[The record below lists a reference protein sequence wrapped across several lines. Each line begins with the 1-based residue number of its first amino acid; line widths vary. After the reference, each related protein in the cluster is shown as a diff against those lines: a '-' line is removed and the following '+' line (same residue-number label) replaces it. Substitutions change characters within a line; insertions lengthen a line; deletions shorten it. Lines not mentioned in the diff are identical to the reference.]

1 MATIRISKNEI
12 VHTLARHFGF
22 RRYLELRTQFTGP
35 DCEVDTGIFETSIN
49 MRYQSPLS
57 PLGDLREDCFAVGL
71 GANSIEI
78 ALLDPWH
85 SYQQT
90 LDDLADVFARLTP
103 GGAIVCHDCWPP
115 QAYCTV
121 GGWRLVPQGAHWSGE
136 TYMAFMDFVCR
147 RTDIDYLIVDDD
159 CGCGIILKRPGAAPV
174 AELSA
179 AWEQAHSYDWLENEG
194 RELLRL
200 TSPAAFVQAFPP
212 LATKS
217 DLTPALDALVVVC
230 VHPDAPFCLQLDAAP
245 SFRLGYFD
253 YTGSGFVPPQASPAD
268 LRFSAKVPGKGALM
282 AHLAKQSLGDYD
294 YLAVIDHD
302 IEISVAAI
310 NQLLLVARAYQLD
323 LFQPGLS
330 ADSYSSHP
338 HLLVRPQSALRE
350 TTLVECMMPFFSRRA
365 FDCVSQYFHE
375 SQSGWGLDYLWS
387 HKIRQDHGKLAV
399 IDCVVA
405 KHLNPISSQ
414 HWNFAN
420 GETAMDEMTRI
431 LAHYQL
437 TNYVLK

>member
-1 MATIRISKNEI
+1 MAVIHISKSEI

-22 RRYLELRTQFTGP
+22 LRFLELRTHFTGP
-35 DCEVDTGIFETSIN
+35 DCDVDTTMFETAIK
-49 MRYQSPLS
+49 MLYQTPLS
-57 PLGDLREDCFAVGL
+57 TLGDLRENCFAVGL

-78 ALLDPWH
+78 ALLDTWH

-90 LDDLADVFARLTP
+90 LDDLEDVFARLIP

-121 GGWRLVPQGAHWSGE
+121 GGWRLVPQGANWSGE
-136 TYMAFMDFVCR
+136 TYKAFIDFVCR
-147 RTDIDYLIVDDD
+147 RTDIDYFIVDDD
-159 CGCGIILKRPGAAPV
+159 SGCGIILKRPGTAPT
-174 AELSA
+174 AELA
-179 AWEQAHSYDWLENEG
+179 TAWERVHSYDWLENEG

-200 TSPAAFVQAFPP
+200 TSPAEFVQAFPP
-212 LATKS
+212 VARQQAS
-217 DLTPALDALVVVC
+217 TPALDALVIIC
-230 VHPDAPFCLQLDAAP
+230 VHPDAPCCLQLNAAP
-245 SFRLGYFD
+245 RFRLGFFD

-268 LRFSAKVPGKGALM
+268 LRFSAKVPGKGALI
-282 AHLAKQSLGDYD
+282 AHLAEQSLGDYD

-310 NQLLLVARAYQLD
+310 NQLLLVGRAYQLD

-330 ADSYSSHP
+330 ADSHYSHP
-338 HLLVRPQSALRE
+338 HLQVRAESALRE

-365 FDCVSQYFHE
+365 FACVSQYFHE

-387 HKIRQDHGKLAV
+387 HKIRQDGGKLAV
-399 IDCVVA
+399 VDRVTA

-414 HWNFAN
+414 HWKFAN

-437 TNYVLK
+437 TNYALK